1 MFTLS
6 GKSFNVKS
14 RYLLW
19 GMFLAV
25 PKGCLPAQKT
35 AYRIKQWLESEGLD
49 CVALIG
55 EFAKNTL
62 FSYHITLAS
71 GTEIT
76 VFQPTNKSDS
86 ITISATL
93 FLSEDKVK
101 SLRKKQRSIQE
112 GTFSE
117 VLIKLAPLDVEVSLE
132 GGQVFQRINI
142 NHQIYFDGLTK
153 DRFFTAIS
161 TVNRAYRLAEW
172 IVEQTI

>member
-1 MFTLS
+1 M
-6 GKSFNVKS
+6 
-14 RYLLW
+14 
-19 GMFLAV
+19 AI
-25 PKGCLPAQKT
+25 PKGCLPAQKIAST
-35 AYRIKQWLESEGLD
+35 IKKWLEAERLD
-49 CVALIG
+49 CVKLIG

-62 FSYHITLAS
+62 FSYHVILAS

-76 VFQPTNKSDS
+76 VFQPSNKNDS

-93 FLSEDKVK
+93 FLSEEKVK
-101 SLRKKQRSIQE
+101 NLRKKHTSIQQ

-132 GGQVFQRINI
+132 GGEIFQRINI

-153 DRFFTAIS
+153 DRFFRAIS

>member
-1 MFTLS
+1 
-6 GKSFNVKS
+6 
-14 RYLLW
+14 
-19 GMFLAV
+19 LAV
-25 PKGCLPAQKT
+25 PKGCLPAQKP
-35 AYRIKQWLESEGLD
+35 AYKIKKWLESEDLD

-55 EFAKNTL
+55 EFAENTL
-62 FSYHITLAS
+62 FSYHVTLTS

-76 VFQPTNKSDS
+76 IFQPTNKSDS

-101 SLRKKQRSIQE
+101 SLRKKQRKIQE
-112 GTFSE
+112 STFSE

-132 GGQVFQRINI
+132 GGEVFQRINI

-153 DRFFTAIS
+153 DRFFRAIS
-161 TVNRAYRLAEW
+161 TVNKAYRVAEW

>member
-1 MFTLS
+1 MFILS
-6 GKSFNVKS
+6 GKIFNLKRRYSF
-14 RYLLW
+14 W
-19 GMFLAV
+19 GIFLAV
-25 PKGCLPAQKT
+25 PKGCLPSQKT
-35 AYRIKQWLESEGLD
+35 AYKIKQWLESEGLD

-55 EFAKNTL
+55 EFAKNSL
-62 FSYHITLAS
+62 FSYHVTLAS
-71 GTEIT
+71 GTEII

-101 SLRKKQRSIQE
+101 SLRKKQRSMQE

-117 VLIKLAPLDVEVSLE
+117 VLIKLAPLDVDVSLE
-132 GGQVFQRINI
+132 GGEIFQRINI

-153 DRFFTAIS
+153 DRFFRAIS

>member
-1 MFTLS
+1 
-6 GKSFNVKS
+6 
-14 RYLLW
+14 
-19 GMFLAV
+19 MFLAI
-25 PKGCLPAQKT
+25 PKGCLPAQKIAST
-35 AYRIKQWLESEGLD
+35 IKKWLEAERLD
-49 CVALIG
+49 CVKLIG

-62 FSYHITLAS
+62 FSYHVILAS

-76 VFQPTNKSDS
+76 VFQPSNKNDS

-93 FLSEDKVK
+93 FLSEEKVK
-101 SLRKKQRSIQE
+101 NLRKKHTSIQQ

-132 GGQVFQRINI
+132 GGEIFQRINI

-153 DRFFTAIS
+153 DRFFRAIS